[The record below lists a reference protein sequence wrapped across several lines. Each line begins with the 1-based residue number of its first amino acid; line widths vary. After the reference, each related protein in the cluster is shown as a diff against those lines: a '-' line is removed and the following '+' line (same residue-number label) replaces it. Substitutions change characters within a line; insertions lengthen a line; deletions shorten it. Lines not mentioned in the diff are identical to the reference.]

1 MLAEQLGAR
10 DLAMVSFSMQY
21 VETVSMKCVCHF
33 KDICVLVCVGVGV
46 GVSQDVHFR
55 AVQLGD
61 EQLAETAQQT
71 AEQLALRDQLEG
83 QF

>member
-46 GVSQDVHFR
+46 SQDVHFR

-61 EQLAETAQQT
+61 EQLAETARQT